1 MLNGPVLALIR
12 DLLVAMAPGASNLV
26 LAWLILG

>member
-1 MLNGPVLALIR
+1 MLTRPLPDLVR
-12 DLLVAMAPGASNLV
+12 DILVAMAPGASHLV